1 MKQPVQDQAEGSN
14 FNIKTADFYKEEH
27 NKKDMDQL
35 FYIKTFFFL
44 IGYYSS
50 SRHHDGQHSVVTEII
65 VQMVQLFLHQEIS

>member
-35 FYIKTFFFL
+35 FYIKTFFF
-44 IGYYSS
+44 
-50 SRHHDGQHSVVTEII
+50 
-65 VQMVQLFLHQEIS
+65 